1 MVMHFKYKQV
11 ARPDGTL
18 VKIPSIPITLIGETS
33 IDVIALV
40 DSGADIS
47 VISGADIS
55 VIPKEMGELL
65 GLDLSGRKDFAYGI
79 GGKVKTVEV
88 KVGVVVEKG
97 HERYSFRMPL
107 KVVLDK
113 YDFPPLLGRKGF
125 FNEFVITINEE
136 KERISL
142 KKYHI
147 RTY

>member
-1 MVMHFKYKQV
+1 MHFKYKQV

-40 DSGADIS
+40 D
-47 VISGADIS
+47 SGADIS

>member
-1 MVMHFKYKQV
+1 MHFKYKQV

-40 DSGADIS
+40 D
-47 VISGADIS
+47 SGADIS

-142 KKYHI
+142 KKYHTELI
-147 RTY
+147 K

>member
-1 MVMHFKYKQV
+1 MHFKYKQV

-47 VISGADIS
+47 VI
-55 VIPKEMGELL
+55 PKEMGELL
-65 GLDLSGRKDFAYGI
+65 GLDLSGREDFAYGI

-142 KKYHI
+142 KKYHTELI
-147 RTY
+147 K

>member
-40 DSGADIS
+40 D
-47 VISGADIS
+47 SGADIS

>member
-40 DSGADIS
+40 D
-47 VISGADIS
+47 SGADIS

-142 KKYHI
+142 EKYHI

>member
-1 MVMHFKYKQV
+1 MHFKYKQV

-40 DSGADIS
+40 D
-47 VISGADIS
+47 SGADIS

-142 KKYHI
+142 EKYHI